1 MSRKKIQN
9 KKEQNDQT
17 DILNV
22 EFEGVN
28 SKRELL
34 INVLS
39 NSGQGICRINQES
52 ERWKRVTTHHQS

>member
-52 ERWKRVTTHHQS
+52 ER